1 MKIAYIEE
9 LFKLVPHGGIAV
21 WSKRLTDY
29 LAAAGHE
36 VRIFSYS
43 DGIDNPLPAFLNV
56 FPNLREIFIYPA
68 MGKQAIRKLDHHF
81 DLVQC
86 VSPHTLVASK
96 PNIPSVISV
105 HYLISR
111 QAVMLGQYLPM
122 RFKIFFNFFSYQLF
136 RYYEARGFQN
146 ADCIT
151 VSRQAY
157 KDYLI
162 QRMKLP
168 AEKIRIVKYGIDHE
182 FFRPGP
188 KRPHHERTALFVGRG
203 SLPKGFDVLV
213 EAASK
218 IKGKVLAVASQ
229 IPTSLQQ
236 KIARLPNFEVRTGLS
251 QELLRQLYQQATV
264 YVMPS
269 LTEGSPITTL
279 EAMACGLPVVCTS
292 EGSGEYI
299 EDGVNGFVVAFKDA
313 NQLAERV
320 NNLLEDAELAREF
333 GTFNRQRVETEL
345 TLPVIAGQIQGIYRE
360 LLQNL

>member
-29 LAAAGHE
+29 LTAAGYE
-36 VRIFSYS
+36 VKLFSYT
-43 DGIDNPLPAFLNV
+43 DGIDNPLPPFLNV

-68 MGKQAIRKLDHHF
+68 MGKKAIRKIDRQF

-111 QAVMLGQYLPM
+111 QAVMLGKYLPH
-122 RFKIFFNFFSYQLF
+122 RYKVFFNFFSYHLF

-182 FFRPGP
+182 FFRPVTG
-188 KRPHHERTALFVGRG
+188 RATDERIALFVGRG
-203 SLPKGFDVLV
+203 SLPKGFDTLV
-213 EAASK
+213 TAAAK

-229 IPTSLQQ
+229 IPKSLQR
-236 KIARLPNFEVRTGLS
+236 KIARLDNFEVRSGLS
-251 QELLRQLYQQATV
+251 AEALRELYQTATV

-279 EAMACGLPVVCTS
+279 EAMACGLPVVCTP
-292 EGSGEYI
+292 EGSGDYI
-299 EDGVNGFVVAFKDA
+299 EDRVNGFVVPFKDA
-313 NQLAERV
+313 DQIADRV
-320 NNLLEDAELAREF
+320 NYLFEHQELARDF
-333 GTFNRQRVETEL
+333 GTFNRVRVETEL
-345 TLPVIAGQIQGIYRE
+345 TLPVIANQIQCIYRE
-360 LLQNL
+360 LIE

>member
-29 LAAAGHE
+29 LATAGHE

-56 FPNLREIFIYPA
+56 FPNLREIFIYPV
-68 MGKQAIRKLDHHF
+68 MGKKAVQKLDQQF

-96 PNIPSVISV
+96 PNIPAVISV

-111 QAVMLGQYLPM
+111 QAVMLGKYLP
-122 RFKIFFNFFSYQLF
+122 KQYKVFFNFFSYHLF
-136 RYYEARGFQN
+136 RHFEARGFQH

-162 QRMKLP
+162 QRMKVP

-182 FFRPGP
+182 FFRPATTRAND
-188 KRPHHERTALFVGRG
+188 KRMALFVGRG
-203 SLPKGFDVLV
+203 SLPKGFDTLV
-213 EAASK
+213 KAASK
-218 IKGKVLAVASQ
+218 IKGQVLAVASQ
-229 IPTSLQQ
+229 IPKSLQQ
-236 KIARLPNFEVRTGLS
+236 QISRLPNFEVRTGLS
-251 QELLRQLYQQATV
+251 HEELRELYQKATV

-279 EAMACGLPVVCTS
+279 EAMASGLPVVCTA

-299 EDGVNGFVVAFKDA
+299 EDGINGFVVPFKDE
-313 NQLAERV
+313 NQIADRV
-320 NNLLEDAELAREF
+320 NYLFEHPELCREF
-333 GTFNRQRVETEL
+333 GTFNRQKVETEL
-345 TLPVIAGQIQGIYRE
+345 T
-360 LLQNL
+360 